1 MVALL
6 LLLLLLPVVV
16 SFAVVESADEDEE
29 EEEDEP
35 LAILL
40 LLPPS
45 RFLERSQILED
56 KVNAHTILA
65 ALHNSGGVSC
75 KVWSMVQIASLT
87 TITLE

>member
-1 MVALL
+1 MAEK
-6 LLLLLLPVVV
+6 LPVVV
-16 SFAVVESADEDEE
+16 SFAVVESADEDEEE

-75 KVWSMVQIASLT
+75 KVWSMVQMACLT
-87 TITLE
+87 ATTLE

>member
-1 MVALL
+1 M
-6 LLLLLLPVVV
+6 V